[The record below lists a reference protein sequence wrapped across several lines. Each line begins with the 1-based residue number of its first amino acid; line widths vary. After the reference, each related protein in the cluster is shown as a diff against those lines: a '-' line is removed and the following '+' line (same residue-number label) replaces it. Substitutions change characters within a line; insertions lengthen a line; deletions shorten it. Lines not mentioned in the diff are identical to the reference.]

1 MAAPIKTIKWAEPTE
16 EQKKE
21 QSLESLLTEVAQN
34 KESLLETLDLLQE
47 LSNSGILDG
56 INSLVK
62 AKEKVSKIA
71 VGQMTREP
79 VTNILNNAMAAGG
92 ALSLMDP
99 EMTKKL
105 MGSVAKGLEKAGEGL
120 QSDSTTGIL
129 DLMKALKDPDLN
141 RAITFGLNLLK
152 GIGEE
157 LKEK

>member
-1 MAAPIKTIKWAEPTE
+1 MAMPIKTIKRIELTE

-21 QSLESLLTEVAQN
+21 QTLDSLLTEVVQT
-34 KESLLETLDLLQE
+34 KDSLVETLDLLQE
-47 LSNSGILDG
+47 LHNSGILDA

-62 AKEKVSKIA
+62 TKEEVAKIA

-79 VTNILNNAMAAGG
+79 VTNMINNAMAAGG
-92 ALSLMDP
+92 VLTQMDP

-105 MGSVAKGLEKAGEGL
+105 MGSVAKGLERAEQGL
-120 QSDSTTGIL
+120 QSNSTTGIL
-129 DLMKALKDPDLN
+129 DIMKALKDPDMN

-157 LKEK
+157 LKD

>member
-1 MAAPIKTIKWAEPTE
+1 MAMPIRTIKRIELTE

-21 QSLESLLTEVAQN
+21 QTLDSLLTEVVQT
-34 KESLLETLDLLQE
+34 KDSLVETLDLLQE
-47 LSNSGILDG
+47 LHNSGILDA

-62 AKEKVSKIA
+62 TKEEVAKIA

-79 VTNILNNAMAAGG
+79 VTNMINNAMAAGG
-92 ALSLMDP
+92 VLTQMDP

-105 MGSVAKGLEKAGEGL
+105 MGSVAKGLERAEQGL
-120 QSDSTTGIL
+120 QSNSTTGIL
-129 DLMKALKDPDLN
+129 DIMKALKDPDMN

-157 LKEK
+157 LKD

>member
-1 MAAPIKTIKWAEPTE
+1 MAMPIRTIKRIELTE

-21 QSLESLLTEVAQN
+21 QTLDSLLTEVVQN
-34 KESLLETLDLLQE
+34 KDSLVETLDLLQE
-47 LSNSGILDG
+47 LHNSGILDG

-62 AKEKVSKIA
+62 TKEEVAKIA

-79 VTNILNNAMAAGG
+79 VTNMINNAMAAGG
-92 ALSLMDP
+92 VLTQMDP

-105 MGSVAKGLEKAGEGL
+105 MGSVAKGLERAEQGL
-120 QSDSTTGIL
+120 QSNSTTGIL
-129 DLMKALKDPDLN
+129 DIMKALKDPDMN

-157 LKEK
+157 LKD

>member
-1 MAAPIKTIKWAEPTE
+1 MAKPIHIIKRTELTE

-21 QSLESLLTEVAQN
+21 QSLENLLTEVAQN
-34 KESLLETLDLLQE
+34 KDSLVETLDLLQE
-47 LSNSGILDG
+47 LHNSGILEA

-62 AKEKVSKIA
+62 TKEEVAKIA

-79 VTNILNNAMAAGG
+79 VTNMINNAMAAGG
-92 ALSLMDP
+92 VLTQMDP

-105 MGSVAKGLEKAGEGL
+105 MESVAKGLEKAEQGL
-120 QSDSTTGIL
+120 QSNSQTGII
-129 DLMKALKDPDLN
+129 DMMKALKDPDMN

-157 LKEK
+157 LKD

>member
-1 MAAPIKTIKWAEPTE
+1 MAKPIHMIKRIELTE

-34 KESLLETLDLLQE
+34 KDSLVETLDLLQE
-47 LSNSGILDG
+47 LHNSGILDG

-62 AKEKVSKIA
+62 TKEEVAKIA

-79 VTNILNNAMAAGG
+79 VTNMINNAMAAGG
-92 ALSLMDP
+92 VLTQMDP

-105 MGSVAKGLEKAGEGL
+105 MGSVAKGLEKAEQGL
-120 QSDSTTGIL
+120 QSNSTTGIL
-129 DLMKALKDPDLN
+129 DIMKALKDPDMN

-157 LKEK
+157 LKD

>member
-1 MAAPIKTIKWAEPTE
+1 MTE

-34 KESLLETLDLLQE
+34 KDSLVETLDLLQE
-47 LSNSGILDG
+47 LHNSGILDG

-62 AKEKVSKIA
+62 TKEEVAKIA

-79 VTNILNNAMAAGG
+79 VTNMINNAMAAGG
-92 ALSLMDP
+92 VLTQMDP

-105 MGSVAKGLEKAGEGL
+105 MGSVAKGLERAEQGL
-120 QSDSTTGIL
+120 QSNSTTGIL
-129 DLMKALKDPDLN
+129 DIMKALKDPDMN

-157 LKEK
+157 LKD

>member
-1 MAAPIKTIKWAEPTE
+1 MAMPIKTIKRIELTE

-21 QSLESLLTEVAQN
+21 QTLDSLLTEVVQT
-34 KESLLETLDLLQE
+34 KDSLVETLDLLQE
-47 LSNSGILDG
+47 LHNSGILDA

-62 AKEKVSKIA
+62 TKEEVAKIA

-79 VTNILNNAMAAGG
+79 VTNMINNAMAAGG
-92 ALSLMDP
+92 VLTQMDP

-105 MGSVAKGLEKAGEGL
+105 MGSVAKGLERAEQGL
-120 QSDSTTGIL
+120 QSNSTTGML
-129 DLMKALKDPDLN
+129 DIMKALKDPDMN

-157 LKEK
+157 LKD

>member
-1 MAAPIKTIKWAEPTE
+1 MAKPIHIIKRTELTE

-21 QSLESLLTEVAQN
+21 QSLESLLTEVAQT
-34 KESLLETLDLLQE
+34 KDSLVETLDLLQE
-47 LSNSGILDG
+47 LHNSGILDG

-62 AKEKVSKIA
+62 TKEKVAKIA

-79 VTNILNNAMAAGG
+79 VTNMINNAMAAGG
-92 ALSLMDP
+92 VLTQMDP

-105 MGSVAKGLEKAGEGL
+105 MGSVAKGLERAEQGL
-120 QSDSTTGIL
+120 QSNSTTGIL
-129 DLMKALKDPDLN
+129 DMMKALKDPDMN

-157 LKEK
+157 LKD

>member
-1 MAAPIKTIKWAEPTE
+1 MAMPIKTIKRIELTA

-21 QSLESLLTEVAQN
+21 QTLDSLLTGVAEN
-34 KESLLETLDLLQE
+34 KDSLLETLDLLQE
-47 LSNSGILDG
+47 LHNSGILDA

-62 AKEKVSKIA
+62 TKEEVAKIA

-79 VTNILNNAMAAGG
+79 VTNMINNAMAAGG
-92 ALSLMDP
+92 VLTQMDP

-105 MGSVAKGLEKAGEGL
+105 MGSVAKGLERAEQGL
-120 QSDSTTGIL
+120 QSNSTTGIL
-129 DLMKALKDPDLN
+129 DIMKALKDPDMN

-157 LKEK
+157 LKD

>member
-1 MAAPIKTIKWAEPTE
+1 MAKPIHIIKRTELTE

-21 QSLESLLTEVAQN
+21 LSLESLLTEVVQN
-34 KESLLETLDLLQE
+34 KDSLVETLDLLQE
-47 LSNSGILDG
+47 LHNSGILDS

-62 AKEKVSKIA
+62 TKEKVAKIA

-79 VTNILNNAMAAGG
+79 VTNMINNAMAAGG
-92 ALSLMDP
+92 VLTQMDP

-105 MGSVAKGLEKAGEGL
+105 MGSVAKGLERAEQGL
-120 QSDSTTGIL
+120 QSNTTTGIL
-129 DLMKALKDPDLN
+129 DIMKALKDPDMN

-157 LKEK
+157 LKD

>member
-1 MAAPIKTIKWAEPTE
+1 MAMPIKSIKRIELTA

-21 QSLESLLTEVAQN
+21 QSLESLLTEVAEN
-34 KESLLETLDLLQE
+34 KDSLVETLDLLQE
-47 LSNSGILDG
+47 LHNSGILDG

-62 AKEKVSKIA
+62 TKEEVAKIA

-79 VTNILNNAMAAGG
+79 VTNMINNAMAAGG
-92 ALSLMDP
+92 VLTQMDP

-105 MGSVAKGLEKAGEGL
+105 MGSVAKGLERAEQGL
-120 QSDSTTGIL
+120 QSNSTTGIL
-129 DLMKALKDPDLN
+129 DIMKALKDPDMN

-157 LKEK
+157 LKD